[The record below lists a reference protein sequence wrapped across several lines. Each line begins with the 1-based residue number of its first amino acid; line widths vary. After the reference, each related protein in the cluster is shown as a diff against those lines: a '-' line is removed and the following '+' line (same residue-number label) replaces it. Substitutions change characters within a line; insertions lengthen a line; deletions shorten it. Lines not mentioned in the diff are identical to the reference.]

1 MSTVSFP
8 ITLTGDYMDGSVC
21 SASDYR
27 ADFEKLR
34 DAVNQMHDRFSTTIF
49 TGHDITYQDNAQFYE
64 PAWGAVAGGAFG
76 VGASTTAGKDYKI
89 LNVMKIP
96 GWMQGIRVRNLQ
108 LCNFSRLPAGEG
120 SNWTTNQVYYVPDST
135 KPLKFGVAYGAITDL
150 NPDTWS
156 ATDITSIT
164 LDTDAK
170 VRGPYQYEGTAAIK
184 ADSVFA
190 DGTGYGS
197 ATANVVVPPGQYLVL
212 YATGKVHFRTADS
225 LSSGSATSCEDLN
238 WHFALN
244 ALCDTMIPIP

>member
-49 TGHDITYQDNAQFYE
+49 TGHDITYQDVAKSYE
-64 PAWGAVAGGAFG
+64 PAWGDGIASGGAFG
-76 VGASTTAGKDYKI
+76 VGDSGNDYKI

-108 LCNFSRLPAGEG
+108 LCNFSRLPAGHD
-120 SNWTTNQVYYVPDST
+120 TTWDGTPAYYHPDSS
-135 KPLKFGVAYGAITDL
+135 KPLKFGVAYGAIGSIA
-150 NPDTWS
+150 PDNWS
-156 ATDITSIT
+156 ATDIASIT

-170 VRGPYQYEGTAAIK
+170 VRGPYQYEAAAAIK
-184 ADSVFA
+184 ADSVFE
-190 DGTGYGS
+190 DGKGYGS

-212 YATGKVHFRTADS
+212 YATGKVAFEDN
-225 LSSGSATSCEDLN
+225 SSPGAGSALILQDLN
-238 WHFALN
+238 WHFSLN